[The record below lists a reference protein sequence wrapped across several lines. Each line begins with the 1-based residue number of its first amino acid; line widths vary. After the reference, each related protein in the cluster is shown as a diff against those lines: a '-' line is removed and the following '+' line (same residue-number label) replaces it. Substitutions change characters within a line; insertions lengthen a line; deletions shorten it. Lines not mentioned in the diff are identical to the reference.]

1 MRQRITFIQQPQ
13 DSVDPNS
20 LKVTKNDIS
29 TTGLKAARED
39 RVTFGFEE
47 LPQELYKVLKAT
59 HELHIRWVSESP
71 YESIVPFVS
80 RVSPGLHVFYTPQ
93 RNSNNSSLL
102 CPALN
107 KVFGEIDCISP
118 EKSFTTLPIERFSH
132 SSATQYY
139 TPLPHLNTFIHYL
152 INKLCTPQNEN
163 LACLLRVELIQ
174 SASYLDIDFDT
185 ISHALS
191 ITAFWPQQTW
201 SSLSLPN
208 TPSNRLEVG
217 ILSIQA
223 PQAPEE
229 LSLGGFLTVVGEDA
243 SPSPTLFSFPAR
255 HHPTSQSFTSSF
267 LLPSGLHPTLQLRI
281 SGSEKPVD
289 GAACALHAH
298 LTLPKTVFADKYQFD
313 DALFLASKNLSAM
326 HYISPGVDLEAPA
339 YTVPLWG
346 SSLLLELSPPVAED
360 VEWTAE
366 VPLHLRYLAPSEGGV
381 QETHIPAPVLFWA
394 CTAEE
399 GSKFTVN
406 PFERVDLGY
415 EGLFGPRTMFHH
427 LDPESEPQ
435 ASTVPA
441 GGKDVHGSGNGGRLV
456 NILQVPVLDFQKT
469 AYVEFGT
476 ATVVLAGFAWV
487 CWCLWRVWSAGG
499 YRRTRERAAVV
510 VGGGEKKMQ

>member
-13 DSVDPNS
+13 ESVDPKS

-47 LPQELYKVLKAT
+47 LPQELYRVLKAT
-59 HELHIRWVSESP
+59 HELHIRWVSERL

-139 TPLPHLNTFIHYL
+139 TPLPHLNTFIQYL
-152 INKLCTPQNEN
+152 INKLCTPNNDN
-163 LACLLRVELIQ
+163 LACLPRAELLQ

-191 ITAFWPQQTW
+191 ITAFWPSQTW
-201 SSLSLPN
+201 DSLSLPT

-267 LLPSGLHPTLQLRI
+267 LLPSGLHPTLRLRI

-289 GAACALHAH
+289 GAACALHAY

-346 SSLLLELSPPVAED
+346 SSLLLELSPPAKED

-366 VPLHLRYLAPSEGGV
+366 VPLHLRYLAPSEGGM

-399 GSKFTVN
+399 GRWIWVMRDF
-406 PFERVDLGY
+406 
-415 EGLFGPRTMFHH
+415 FGPRTMFYH
-427 LDPESEPQ
+427 LDPESE
-435 ASTVPA
+435 ASTIPA
-441 GGKDVHGSGNGGRLV
+441 GGKDVPASGSGGRGKLV
-456 NILQVPVLDFQKT
+456 NILQVPVLDSQKT
-469 AYVEFGT
+469 AYVELGT

-499 YRRTRERAAVV
+499 YGRARKRAAVV
-510 VGGGEKKMQ
+510 VGGGEKKTQ